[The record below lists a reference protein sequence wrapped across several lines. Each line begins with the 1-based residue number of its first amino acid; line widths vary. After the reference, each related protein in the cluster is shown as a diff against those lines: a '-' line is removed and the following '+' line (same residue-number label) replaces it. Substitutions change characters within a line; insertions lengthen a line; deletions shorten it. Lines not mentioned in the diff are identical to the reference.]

1 MLKLILLFLISE
13 TPSAFIPRR
22 QIFYN
27 LLIAYKLVHFLKR
40 RNIRKWGYMSIKLD
54 MSKIYDRV
62 EWDYLETVMT
72 VLVFKQNFIYLIL
85 QCVSSTSFSVLI
97 NGTPKRPYFSNLGVE
112 ERGSSILYLFLLYTG
127 GLISLH
133 RCSNANI

>member
-1 MLKLILLFLISE
+1 MTTNQFLIGLNHTFIDLIPKKNLAITVADFHPISLCNFIYKLISDVITNMLKLILLFLISE

-62 EWDYLETVMT
+62 E
-72 VLVFKQNFIYLIL
+72 
-85 QCVSSTSFSVLI
+85 
-97 NGTPKRPYFSNLGVE
+97 
-112 ERGSSILYLFLLYTG
+112 
-127 GLISLH
+127 
-133 RCSNANI
+133 